1 MGTRWASVRMNI
13 LLDTVILIDHFNGIE
28 KATDFI
34 KKNSPNIVLS
44 VVTRAEVLV
53 GFNPEIPIP
62 VIKLLDRFPLLGIDR
77 EIADLAAQL
86 RQKYRW
92 KLPDAFQ
99 AALAK
104 QHDCRLATR
113 NTKDFD
119 PERYDFVIVPYQI

>member
-1 MGTRWASVRMNI
+1 MQATR
-13 LLDTVILIDHFNGIE
+13 
-28 KATDFI
+28 FI
-34 KKNSPNIVLS
+34 RKNSQNIVLS

-53 GFNPEIPIP
+53 GFNPETPIH

-77 EIADLAAQL
+77 ETADLTAQL

-119 PERYDFVIVPYQI
+119 LERHDFVVVPYQI